1 MEIGRIKRVVSGVAS
16 DEEKRE
22 VAAWAAETEER
33 RRFLENARRFY
44 GSEWPEDWEIDRRVE
59 TMWRTHF
66 AKTHRKRVPYFR
78 WIAALM
84 GTAAVVGTF
93 FFTDVTMK
101 KPAVENA
108 GEQRPLAASV
118 QLVLPDGSRHEL
130 SGEATVQQIVA
141 SAEKRDTLAP
151 HEQQTLIEYN
161 EIIVPKG
168 KEYTL
173 ALADGSVVT
182 LNAESRMRFPAAFV
196 EAERK
201 VFLAGEAYFDVARDT
216 AHPFVVE
223 FADGAVRVLGTE
235 FNVKA
240 YGETPACATLVEGK
254 VEVRADGEAV
264 VLQPGEFCEILS
276 EGLVVG
282 KADLMSVLAWKNGE
296 FVFKEASWRE
306 VMDELMRW
314 YDAEVV
320 YDSVEMDG
328 MRLHIY
334 MERPE
339 TLEEAL
345 AVIARLAPVVYS
357 VEGKKIIIRKQI

>member
-22 VAAWAAETEER
+22 VVAWAAEAEER

-44 GSEWPEDWEIDRRVE
+44 GSEWPEDREIDRRVE

-66 AKTHRKRVPYFR
+66 AKTHRKRVPYLR

-101 KPAVENA
+101 KPAVEKA

-151 HEQQTLIEYN
+151 REQQPLIEYN

-216 AHPFVVE
+216 VHPFVVE
-223 FADGAVRVLGTE
+223 FPAGTVRVLGTE
-235 FNVKA
+235 FNVNA
-240 YGETPACATLVEGK
+240 YEEGTASAVLISGK
-254 VEVRADGEAV
+254 VEIVAGGKTAVLRPGQLCEVQPDGLAV
-264 VLQPGEFCEILS
+264 S
-276 EGLVVG
+276 E
-282 KADLMSVLAWKNGE
+282 ADLMVELAWKNGE
-296 FVFKEASWRE
+296 FIFKDASWKQ
-306 VMDELMRW
+306 VMDELARW
-314 YDAEVV
+314 YDADIRYNE
-320 YDSVEMDG
+320 SEMNELK
-328 MRLHIY
+328 LHIY
-334 MERPE
+334 MTRTA
-339 TLEEAL
+339 TLPAAL
-345 AVIARLAPVVYS
+345 EVISGIVDISYS
-357 VEGKKIIIRKQI
+357 VEGRTVLIKRR